1 MSTSKCNKRRSGARK
16 ENCKSISGNM
26 DTLSYQKIR
35 ELGVPFPKRSRK
47 SKQETRSYKRKDH
60 SISFPIKAHHR
71 YYEYKYPED
80 FEEEESNRFISS
92 NNERTEYDFYD
103 IDYVLN
109 MDKKKAFLRA
119 LKESPKTFNGRKHN
133 AADERDSFHGEKEAQ
148 NESQDFIRLFVGNL
162 FNSVEN
168 TDIERLLEQYGRVVE
183 VRRYEKHAIVTVK
196 CSKETAEKA
205 IKELDHNHWMDNW
218 IRVKFD
224 KFEMSKEESWKK
236 KIKKFS
242 LPTYPIFEHCDRG
255 QIQDEAC
262 EMDGEVTSKST
273 SLLTATAKCK
283 MIDSKSK
290 RGLSEYLKTIRHNH
304 CVEVVD
310 SMVKAKDL
318 GTLEI
323 YKLKE
328 AIPVIKGTIVT
339 SSKQD
344 PRKPIEYADMEF

>member
-1 MSTSKCNKRRSGARK
+1 MSSSKCNKRRSGALK
-16 ENCKSISGNM
+16 ENYKSISGNM

-47 SKQETRSYKRKDH
+47 ATQETRSYNKKDCD
-60 SISFPIKAHHR
+60 ISFHSKSHNH
-71 YYEYKYPED
+71 YYEFKYPEY
-80 FEEEESNRFISS
+80 FVRKESNRFIAA
-92 NNERTEYDFYD
+92 NNERNEYDDYD
-103 IDYVLN
+103 IDYILN

-133 AADERDSFHGEKEAQ
+133 VADERGSFHCEKDAQ
-148 NESQDFIRLFVGNL
+148 DENEDFTRLFVGNL

-168 TDIERLLEQYGRVVE
+168 TDIERLLEPYGRVVE

-196 CSKETAEKA
+196 CSKEAAEKA

-236 KIKKFS
+236 KKKFS

-273 SLLTATAKCK
+273 SLLTATAKYK

-328 AIPVIKGTIVT
+328 TIPVIKGTIVT